1 MFIFGGKFLINIV
14 YRLVA
19 PKLLEEVYTDLN
31 LEKGVIVR
39 PTYLSICKADQRYY
53 YGKRAPEVIE
63 QKLPMALIH
72 ESVGTIVKDNTG
84 TFDVG
89 DNVVMIPNLPR
100 DDDKIIGENYR
111 ESSKFRSS
119 SSDGFMEEYVSL
131 TEDRL
136 IKVPDNLNLEVASF
150 IELISVSVHAITRF
164 LNFSHKRR
172 NAIAVWGDGSFGY
185 ITALCLKIMFP
196 ESEIIVVG
204 LHLEKLSMFTFAD
217 RTYLASE
224 IPEDINID
232 HAFECVGTA
241 SANDAINQIIETI
254 NPEGTVSLL
263 GVSEHNIS
271 MNTRKILEK
280 GLRIFG
286 TNRSTREDFKT
297 VIDLLVDNEDM
308 VHYLESLITEVIE
321 INTLKDINYAFESDK
336 NIRFGKT
343 IMKWEI

>member
-1 MFIFGGKFLINIV
+1 MINIV

-72 ESVGTIVKDNTG
+72 ESVGTIVKDNSG
-84 TFDVG
+84 TFNVG
-89 DNVVMIPNLPR
+89 DNVVMIPNLPKK
-100 DDDKIIGENYR
+100 DDDFIGENYR
-111 ESSKFRSS
+111 ESSEFRSS

-136 IKVPDNLNLEVASF
+136 IKLPDDINLEVASF
-150 IELISVSVHAITRF
+150 IELISVSVHAISRF
-164 LNFSHKRR
+164 LKFSHKRR
-172 NAIAVWGDGSFGY
+172 NTIAVWGDGSFGY
-185 ITALCLKIMFP
+185 ITSLCLKIMFP
-196 ESEIIVVG
+196 ESQIVVIG
-204 LHLEKLSMFTFAD
+204 IHLEKLSMFTFVD
-217 RTYLASE
+217 KTYLVTE
-224 IPEDINID
+224 IPDDISID
-232 HAFECVGTA
+232 HAFECVGTS
-241 SANDAINQIIETI
+241 SANDAIDQIIDNI

-271 MNTRKILEK
+271 INTRKILEK

-297 VIDLLVDNEDM
+297 VIELLEENENM

-321 INTLKDINYAFESDK
+321 INTLNDINAAFEYDK

>member
-1 MFIFGGKFLINIV
+1 M
-14 YRLVA
+14 A

-72 ESVGTIVKDNTG
+72 ESVGKIVKDNTG
-84 TFDVG
+84 TFNVG
-89 DNVVMIPNLPR
+89 DNVVMIPNLPK
-100 DDDKIIGENYR
+100 DKDKIIGENYR

-119 SSDGFMEEYVSL
+119 GSDGFMEEYVSL
-131 TEDRL
+131 TSDRL
-136 IKVPDNLNLEVASF
+136 IRIPDNLNLEVASF
-150 IELISVSVHAITRF
+150 IELISVSVHAISRF
-164 LNFSHKRR
+164 LKFSHNRR
-172 NAIAVWGDGSFGY
+172 DTIAVWGDGSFGY
-185 ITALCLKIMFP
+185 ITSLCLKIMFP
-196 ESEIIVVG
+196 DSKIIVCG
-204 LHLEKLSMFTFAD
+204 MHLEKLSMFTFVD
-217 RTYLASE
+217 ETYLVSE
-224 IPEDINID
+224 IPRDISID
-232 HAFECVGTA
+232 HAFECVGTS

-263 GVSEHNIS
+263 GVSEYNIS
-271 MNTRKILEK
+271 INTRKILEK

-286 TNRSTREDFKT
+286 TNRSTREDFKK
-297 VIDLLVDNEDM
+297 VIELLEENENM

-321 INTLKDINYAFESDK
+321 INTLRDINHAFETDK
-336 NIRFGKT
+336 NLRFGKT

>member
-1 MFIFGGKFLINIV
+1 M
-14 YRLVA
+14 A
-19 PKLLEEVYTDLN
+19 PKLLEEVYTDLD

-72 ESVGTIVKDNTG
+72 ESIGTIVKDNTG

-100 DDDKIIGENYR
+100 KDDEVIGENYR

-119 SSDGFMEEYVSL
+119 GSDGFMEEYVSL
-131 TEDRL
+131 TVDRL
-136 IKVPDNLNLEVASF
+136 IKLPDDINLEVASF
-150 IELISVSVHAITRF
+150 IELISVSVHAISRF
-164 LNFSHKRR
+164 LKLSHKRR
-172 NAIAVWGDGSFGY
+172 NTIAVWGDGSFGY
-185 ITALCLKIMFP
+185 ITALCLKIIFP
-196 ESEIIVVG
+196 EAEIISVG
-204 LHLEKLSMFTFAD
+204 MHEEKLSMFTFAD
-217 RTYLASE
+217 KKYLASE
-224 IPEDINID
+224 VP
-232 HAFECVGTA
+232 
-241 SANDAINQIIETI
+241 IIETI

-263 GVSEHNIS
+263 GVSEFNIS
-271 MNTRKILEK
+271 VNTRKILEK

-297 VIDLLVDNEDM
+297 VIDLLEENEDM
-308 VHYLESLITEVIE
+308 VHYLESLITQVIE
-321 INTLKDINYAFESDK
+321 INTLDDINHAFESDK
-336 NIRFGKT
+336 NLRFTLDDINHAFESDKNLRFGKT

>member
-1 MFIFGGKFLINIV
+1 MINIV

-19 PKLLEEVYTDLN
+19 PKLLEEVYTDLD

-72 ESVGTIVKDNTG
+72 ESIGTIVKDNTG

-100 DDDKIIGENYR
+100 KDDEVIGENYR

-119 SSDGFMEEYVSL
+119 GSDGFMEEYVSL
-131 TEDRL
+131 TADRL
-136 IKVPDNLNLEVASF
+136 VRIPDEINLEVASF
-150 IELISVSVHAITRF
+150 IELISVSVHAISRF
-164 LNFSHKRR
+164 MEFSHNRR
-172 NAIAVWGDGSFGY
+172 NSIAVWGDGSFGY
-185 ITALCLKIMFP
+185 ITALCLKIIFP
-196 ESEIIVVG
+196 EAEIISVG
-204 LHLEKLSMFTFAD
+204 MHEEKLSMFTFAD
-217 RTYLASE
+217 KKYLASE
-224 IPEDINID
+224 VPDDVSID
-232 HAFECVGTA
+232 HAFECVGTS

-263 GVSEHNIS
+263 GVSEFNIS
-271 MNTRKILEK
+271 VNTRKILEK

-297 VIDLLVDNEDM
+297 VIELLEENEDM
-308 VHYLESLITEVIE
+308 VPYLESLITQVIE
-321 INTLKDINYAFESDK
+321 INTLDDINHAFESDK
-336 NIRFGKT
+336 NLRFGKT

>member
-1 MFIFGGKFLINIV
+1 M
-14 YRLVA
+14 A

-72 ESVGTIVKDNTG
+72 ESVGTIVKDNSG
-84 TFDVG
+84 TFNVG
-89 DNVVMIPNLPR
+89 DNVVMIPNLPKK
-100 DDDKIIGENYR
+100 DDDFIGENYR
-111 ESSKFRSS
+111 ESSEFRSS

-136 IKVPDNLNLEVASF
+136 IKLPDDINLEVASF
-150 IELISVSVHAITRF
+150 IELISVSVHAISRF
-164 LNFSHKRR
+164 LKFSHKRR
-172 NAIAVWGDGSFGY
+172 NTIAVWGDGSFGY
-185 ITALCLKIMFP
+185 ITSLCLKIMFP
-196 ESEIIVVG
+196 ESQIVVIG
-204 LHLEKLSMFTFAD
+204 IHLEKLSMFTFVD
-217 RTYLASE
+217 KTYLVTE
-224 IPEDINID
+224 IPDDISID
-232 HAFECVGTA
+232 HAFECVGTS
-241 SANDAINQIIETI
+241 SANDAIDQIIDNI

-271 MNTRKILEK
+271 INTRKILEK

-297 VIDLLVDNEDM
+297 VIELLEENENM

-321 INTLKDINYAFESDK
+321 INTLNDINAAFEYDK

>member
-1 MFIFGGKFLINIV
+1 M
-14 YRLVA
+14 A

-164 LNFSHKRR
+164 LKFSHKRR

-196 ESEIIVVG
+196 DSEIIVVG

-254 NPEGTVSLL
+254 NPEGT
-263 GVSEHNIS
+263 
-271 MNTRKILEK
+271 
-280 GLRIFG
+280 IFG

-308 VHYLESLITEVIE
+308 VHYLESLITEVVE
-321 INTLKDINYAFESDK
+321 VNTLKDIHYAFELDK
-336 NIRFGKT
+336 NLRFGKT
-343 IMKWEI
+343 IMRWEI

>member
-1 MFIFGGKFLINIV
+1 MINIV

-72 ESVGTIVKDNTG
+72 ESVGKIVKDNTG

-89 DNVVMIPNLPR
+89 DNVVMIPNLPLAN
-100 DDDKIIGENYR
+100 DVVIGENYR
-111 ESSKFRSS
+111 KSSKFRSS

-136 IKVPDNLNLEVASF
+136 IKVPDDINLEVASF
-150 IELISVSVHAITRF
+150 IELISVSVHAISRF
-164 LNFSHKRR
+164 LRFSHKRR
-172 NAIAVWGDGSFGY
+172 NTIGVWGDGSFGY
-185 ITALCLKIMFP
+185 ITALCLKVMFP
-196 ESEIIVVG
+196 DSEIIVIG
-204 LHLEKLSMFTFAD
+204 RHMEKLSMFTFAD
-217 RTYLASE
+217 KTYLSNE
-224 IPEDINID
+224 IPDDISID
-232 HAFECVGTA
+232 HAFECVGTS

-254 NPEGTVSLL
+254 NPEGTLSLL

-271 MNTRKILEK
+271 INTRKILEK
-280 GLRIFG
+280 GIRIFG

-297 VIDLLVDNEDM
+297 VIELLQENEGM
-308 VHYLESLITEVIE
+308 VHYLESLITEVVE
-321 INTLKDINYAFESDK
+321 VNTMEDINHAFESDK